1 MRYSKK
7 GNTMKFTGTNVLV
20 TGASK
25 GIGAEIAKILAQY
38 GLKVWIN
45 YRSKPELA
53 DAVKQ
58 EIEDAG
64 GTAAVICGD
73 VSVEAD
79 WKSMIKTIV
88 DSDGAISYLVN
99 NAGITK
105 DKLAIRMTVDDF
117 DDVINA
123 NLKST
128 FIGCRDALKAMSKKR
143 FGAVVN
149 ISSIVGE
156 MGNAGQTNYSASKGG
171 VNTMTKAF
179 AKEGSA
185 RSIRF
190 NAVTPGFI
198 RTNMTDEL
206 KPEVKENYEKNIPLG
221 RFGEGA
227 EVAEAV
233 AFLLSDSSSYIT
245 GEILKVNGGLYT

>member
-1 MRYSKK
+1 MRFS
-7 GNTMKFTGTNVLV
+7 GSNVLV

-25 GIGAEIAKILAQY
+25 GIGAKIAKELAKY

-53 DAVKQ
+53 DAVK
-58 EIEDAG
+58 EAIINDG
-64 GTAAVICGD
+64 GTAAVIKGD
-73 VSVEAD
+73 VSSEAD
-79 WKSMIKTIV
+79 WADMIKVIV
-88 DSDGAISYLVN
+88 DSDGKIDYLVN

-105 DKLAIRMTVDDF
+105 DKLALRMSVDDF
-117 DDVINA
+117 DDVISA

-128 FIGCRDALKAMSKKR
+128 FIGCRDALKIMSKKR

-156 MGNAGQTNYSASKGG
+156 MGNPGQTNYSASKGG
-171 VNTMTKAF
+171 INAMTKAF
-179 AKEGSA
+179 AKEGAA
-185 RSIRF
+185 RAIRF

-198 RTNMTDEL
+198 RTDMTDEL
-206 KPEVKENYEKNIPLG
+206 KPEVKEAYEKNIPLR
-221 RFGEGA
+221 RFGEPQ
-227 EVAEAV
+227 EVADAV
-233 AFLLSDSSSYIT
+233 AFLLSDNASYIT